1 MAAQPWIK
9 PKPKFS
15 VGNLFLKDAPS
26 SGDERR
32 VLSPVGITPRHLS
45 ATRYRSKLYKI

>member
-45 ATRYRSKLYKI
+45 ATRYRSKLDKI